1 MEKWPCAPLTLR
13 SVRRRS
19 RGCEWNAKQGD
30 SSAVWGQLHHGRSQ
44 KLRLPHPKRQS
55 GVQSPRGFPIMEY
68 RPLERIMEGEEHGRR
83 KKAFH
88 QRGSLRLGIWKEQ
101 NKDAKR

>member
-1 MEKWPCAPLTLR
+1 
-13 SVRRRS
+13 
-19 RGCEWNAKQGD
+19 
-30 SSAVWGQLHHGRSQ
+30 
-44 KLRLPHPKRQS
+44 
-55 GVQSPRGFPIMEY
+55 
-68 RPLERIMEGEEHGRR
+68 MEGEEHGRR